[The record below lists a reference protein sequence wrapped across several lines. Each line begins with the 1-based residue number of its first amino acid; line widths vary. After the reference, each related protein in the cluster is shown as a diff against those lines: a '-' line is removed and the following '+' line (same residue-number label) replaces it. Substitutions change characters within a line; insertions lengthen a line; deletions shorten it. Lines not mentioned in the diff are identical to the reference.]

1 MIDYADLS
9 ESLASQTEP
18 DTDKLVYNS
27 ANVLHYLISV
37 DLLIKIL
44 DENYSDLIND
54 FHIAKKKIQSYRNE
68 QFLTIPGV
76 KFELFFNSLFLFA
89 ENLLLFNTDRSEE
102 FAPIKNGDEAT
113 SDNPR
118 IAREIMSKLFKSQLK
133 KTNVEFS
140 DKDPLEINF
149 LDSYDGEN
157 LSHLLEKGKI
167 IIGEKGLFMN
177 SQNE

>member
-1 MIDYADLS
+1 M
-9 ESLASQTEP
+9 
-18 DTDKLVYNS
+18 
-27 ANVLHYLISV
+27 LHYLISV

-89 ENLLLFNTDRSEE
+89 ENLLLFNIDRSEE

-118 IAREIMSKLFKSQLK
+118 IAREIMSKLFKSWLK
-133 KTNVEFS
+133 KAKVEFS
-140 DKDPLEINF
+140 DNDPLEINF

-167 IIGEKGLFMN
+167 IIGEKGLFLN